1 MLTLLAAGSWVIA
14 LRVLRPTDTVSPR
27 GGPPM
32 PGSAYA
38 PEAPKIAAAG
48 IADGTRILI
57 MKVPPSFRGG
67 A

>member
-1 MLTLLAAGSWVIA
+1 
-14 LRVLRPTDTVSPR
+14 
-27 GGPPM
+27 M

-57 MKVPPSFRGG
+57 MKVPPSFRGEHNCSHCWTNDNSQS
-67 A
+67 